1 LNSKNWNRVITGA
14 AAVSLTIGMMAPMA
28 FAATSATQY
37 NTRTINVGSGYTA
50 VVNGIVAKD
59 VATMTEFLPVYYMM
73 QGMGKL
79 GYTVNWNGG
88 TRILNITTPAGVT
101 VNPPSAT
108 VGAPNAN
115 QMVIQLNGTNVQ
127 LAPRVVAKDP
137 ASGVMTTFAPIYY
150 LNQALKLAGFTNTY
164 NGQSWTLTGQAASQ
178 SQSATLSNI
187 TVSNAS
193 NGTGAVA
200 SPAVSLNNTAISLST
215 TLKDANGNPVPNT
228 AVTYNVS
235 NYGSYPTGYLPTV
248 DNASGTV
255 ISGTQKTNAE
265 QYTVYTDASGVAT
278 ISLTGPSGSTYA
290 YQVVATAPF
299 TNSSNNAISS
309 PAAYLQFVANNQAGL
324 SPFAGTGSPYSAALG
339 QPLPISL
346 TLPANAS
353 GQPQANVLVTLKVTQ
368 TNGTSLSNA
377 SFVSASGA
385 TLGATI
391 QVATNS
397 AGVAQA
403 YLSDA
408 NGETVEVQ
416 AAGLPSGVN
425 VPSATYITFAQSG
438 VPAKINNLSVSTNT
452 PNIGQNVNV
461 SGQLQDSAGNP
472 VANGQILVT
481 SPNGGS
487 NDFAYVNGTTTTTF
501 PLVGTVVSNALTNP
515 GLAVGTPANTSY
527 GDLIT
532 ADSAGN
538 FSFVLTDPRVETQ
551 QFYMFPVSNGEVTS
565 TTPLNG
571 TANTNNTN
579 IVFGQ
584 STTLATLSLGA
595 FDSYVAANSATTLTG
610 LSANINGGGAIAGA
624 LTANNV
630 ANVYVEPQSSAG
642 HHTGGVLNSTAE
654 SYSLSLSNGGLI
666 YSINN
671 VALTSPAA
679 AVTLSYDGA
688 GHFTANG
695 QTIAALTGA
704 ANISDFAVGVS
715 NANSGNTTLTVA
727 AGSVSSTATVNF
739 VGGTPAQAAN
749 FSPGSV
755 IVTGGQQQQVTF
767 QVQDAA
773 GNPVANT
780 ATNVMTDQA
789 ATDGFFI
796 TQVNGVTLQESVNM
810 GSSTNASYT
819 TEATPIPLGA
829 APASL
834 DYSVGIPGV
843 AAWTNS
849 SNYFTVYSDASGNV
863 TLTLQAGGL
872 NYPSAVT
879 SSVYTPNPNNYAP
892 SVSGSG
898 WLGFY
903 SNGNGDSNVPLYVV
917 TSAGAP
923 TSAYTGTI
931 TPTGG
936 TVDNFT
942 GSLLG
947 QINW

>member
-1 LNSKNWNRVITGA
+1 MNSKNWNRVITGA

-59 VATMTEFLPVYYMM
+59 VSTMTEFLPVYYMM
-73 QGMGKL
+73 QGLGKL

-88 TRILNITTPAGVT
+88 TRVLNITTPAGVT
-101 VNPPSAT
+101 VNAPSAT
-108 VGAPNAN
+108 VGTPAAN

-164 NGQSWTLTGQAASQ
+164 NGQSWSLTGQAASQ
-178 SQSATLSNI
+178 SQTATLSNI
-187 TVSNAS
+187 TVSNAT
-193 NGTGAVA
+193 NGTGTTT
-200 SPAVSLNNTAISLST
+200 SPAVSLNGTAISLST
-215 TLKDANGNPVPNT
+215 TLKDANGNPITNT
-228 AVTYNVS
+228 AVTFNVS

-248 DNASGTV
+248 KNASGTV
-255 ISGTQKTNAE
+255 LSGTQQTNAE
-265 QYTVYTDASGVAT
+265 QYTVYTDANGVAT
-278 ISLTGPSGSTYA
+278 ISMTGPSGSTYA
-290 YQVVATAPF
+290 YEVVATAPY
-299 TNSSNNAISS
+299 TNNNAAVSS
-309 PAAYLQFVANNQAGL
+309 QAAYLEYVANNQAGL
-324 SPFAGTGSPYSAALG
+324 SPFAGVSSPYSAALG
-339 QPLPISL
+339 QALPISL
-346 TLPANAS
+346 TLPPNAS

-368 TNGTSLSNA
+368 TNGSSLSNA
-377 SFVSASGA
+377 AFVSASGA

-391 QVATNS
+391 QVTTNS

-416 AAGLPSGVN
+416 ASGLPTGVN
-425 VPSATYITFAQSG
+425 VPSATYITFAQTG
-438 VPAKINNLSVSTNT
+438 VPSKINNLSVSTNT

-461 SGQLQDSAGNP
+461 SGQLQDAAGNP

-481 SPNGGS
+481 APNGGS

-501 PLVGTVVSNALTNP
+501 PLVGTVVSDALTNA
-515 GLAVGTPANTSY
+515 GLAVGTPANSSY
-527 GDLIT
+527 GDLVT

-551 QFYMFPVSNGEVTS
+551 DFYIFPVSNGEVTS

-571 TANTNNTN
+571 TAASNNTK

-584 STTLATLSLGA
+584 STTLATLSVGA
-595 FDSYVAANSATTLTG
+595 FDAYVAANSATTMTG
-610 LSANINGGGAIAGA
+610 LSANINGGGAIAGT

-642 HHTGGVLNSTAE
+642 HHTGGVLNSTSE
-654 SYSLSLSNGGLI
+654 TYSLSLDNGGLI

-695 QTIAALTGA
+695 QTIAALAGA

-715 NANSGNTTLTVA
+715 NSSAGNTTLTIA
-727 AGSVSSTATVNF
+727 SGTVSSTATVNF
-739 VGGTPAQAAN
+739 VGGTPAQAAS

-755 IVTGGQQQQVTF
+755 IMTGGQQQQVTF

-780 ATNVMTDQA
+780 ATNVMTDQGA
-789 ATDGFFI
+789 SNGFFI
-796 TQVNGVTLQESVNM
+796 TKVNGVTLQESVNM

-819 TEATPIPLGA
+819 TEATPIPLGT
-829 APASL
+829 APAAL

-843 AAWTNS
+843 ASWTNG

-872 NYPSAVT
+872 NYPTAVT
-879 SSVYTPNPNNYAP
+879 STVYTPNPNNYAP

-936 TVDNFT
+936 SADSFS